1 VSNYKCPKN
10 FSKNFCNN
18 TIAEIREIGNTRRF
32 RKKSIIFFQNDDSD
46 AFYFIEQG
54 QVKVEILNDKGRNNI
69 LRVLSS
75 GDYFG
80 ELGLLDNKPRSTT
93 IETLVD
99 TQLTII
105 SKSQF
110 INYLADNVTFSTKL
124 LPTLADRIRNL
135 TDELTI
141 SRVNNAYF
149 CFRTQLYSLATK
161 QNDGTYLIESKFT
174 QQELGEFIGTARENI
189 NRFVVALKKGGYIK
203 ENHIGQWVIIK
214 TLPLNW

>member
-1 VSNYKCPKN
+1 MSNYKFPKN
-10 FSKNFCNN
+10 VSKDLCNN
-18 TIAEIREIGNTRRF
+18 TIDQIRETGSTRRF
-32 RKKSIIFFQNDDSD
+32 RKKSIIFFQGDDSD
-46 AFYFIEQG
+46 AFYYIEQG
-54 QVKVEILNDKGRNNI
+54 QVKVEVLNEKGRNNI

-80 ELGLLDNKPRSTT
+80 ELGLLDDKPRSTT

-105 SKSQF
+105 SKPQF
-110 INYLADNVTFSTKL
+110 INYLTNNVIFSTKL
-124 LPTLADRIRNL
+124 LPTLTDRIRNL
-135 TDELTI
+135 TDELTA

-161 QNDGTYLIESKFT
+161 KNDGTYLVESKFT

-189 NRFVVALKKGGYIK
+189 NRFIVALKKGGYIK
-203 ENHIGQWVIIK
+203 ENQQGQWVIIK
-214 TLPLNW
+214 TLPINW